1 MDLCSL
7 EGLVQSYFACGLAKR
22 TQTSYVSGQK
32 RYLAFCEAYN
42 LTPLPLS
49 ESNLCLFSAFLAHQG
64 LQAQTVS
71 SYLSALRHLQVSAGF
86 SAPNRSDWPRLQ
98 YTLKGIQRSQAPI
111 PKRRMPIT
119 SHIMAHLLSA
129 WQSGIEDDYE
139 TRLLWA
145 AACLAFFGF
154 LRSGEFAA
162 ETSTTPPSIQV
173 SGVSIDSR
181 TAPSV
186 VSIHL
191 RKAKTDP
198 FGRGITVYLGKTGRD
213 LCPVAAILNFLAVRP
228 PTKPDAHLFVH
239 NNGSPLLKSQF
250 VTGVRRAL
258 SAAHFDSAQYSG
270 HSFRIGAATS
280 AAAAGVPDHLI
291 KTLGRWESSAYH
303 IYIRTPRESLAAI
316 SPLLVSMPNQQA
328 MAEPPS
334 GTSPLQSQ
342 TPEPLQL
349 PPPSSS

>member
-1 MDLCSL
+1 M
-7 EGLVQSYFACGLAKR
+7 
-22 TQTSYVSGQK
+22 SGQK

-173 SGVSIDSR
+173 SDVSVDSR

-213 LCPVAAILNFLAVRP
+213 LCPVAAILRLLGRTPTHQARCTSVCTQQRLP
-228 PTKPDAHLFVH
+228 PTQKSVCHRGPQ
-239 NNGSPLLKSQF
+239 SPLC
-250 VTGVRRAL
+250 RAL
-258 SAAHFDSAQYSG
+258 RFSSVLWTQFPRRCGHLCSSCRSTGSLDKNSGSMGILSVSYLHKDSKRISRSHLTTAGEHAQS
-270 HSFRIGAATS
+270 TS
-280 AAAAGVPDHLI
+280 Y
-291 KTLGRWESSAYH
+291 GRTSIWNL
-303 IYIRTPRESLAAI
+303 TTT
-316 SPLLVSMPNQQA
+316 VSD
-328 MAEPPS
+328 
-334 GTSPLQSQ
+334 T
-342 TPEPLQL
+342 
-349 PPPSSS
+349 